1 MTINHLTVIPAD
13 KIIIANGEGLIF
25 DFAAPAALRALQWHE
40 GAGHIEYNDDSP
52 NRPLGTADY
61 AAEVAPWGA
70 LWQAEKDR
78 LEEEA
83 NKPPTP
89 EEARAT
95 KLAEI
100 NVAFE
105 RAGANG
111 RVMSSLGFEIDANE
125 RANRDTE
132 GLITVMTAT
141 GMAKTWFCD
150 YHNVMRE
157 VTLDG
162 LKTLR
167 LEIIAYGQSLYA
179 QKWALR
185 EAVNAA
191 RSLEEIQALAWPEG

>member
-1 MTINHLTVIPAD
+1 MQNHVTVIPQD
-13 KIIIANGEGLIF
+13 KTILLDGQGLRF
-25 DFAAPAALRALQWHE
+25 DFAAPANLHALQWHN
-40 GAGHIEYNDDSP
+40 GAGHIEYNDGSP
-52 NRPLGTADY
+52 NRPLSTADY
-61 AAEVAPWGA
+61 AAEVAPFVA
-70 LWQAEKDR
+70 KWQAENDR
-78 LEEEA
+78 LVEEA
-83 NKPPTP
+83 SRPPTP